1 MPIYEFKHPKTG
13 EVFEEIRLMKDRDK
27 PFISADGETCERI
40 FFSSMGYMGRC
51 EKERECFELDPHY
64 CKKISPKFIKYR
76 DNHRERYD
84 PTKHC

>member
-1 MPIYEFKHPKTG
+1 
-13 EVFEEIRLMKDRDK
+13 MKDSDK
-27 PFISADGETCERI
+27 PFVSPDGEICDR
-40 FFSSMGYMGRC
+40 FYGSMGYMGRS

-64 CKKISPKFIKYR
+64 CKRTNPKWIRFR